1 MTKLGTA
8 KITQANGTTT
18 VEFMGHGSF
27 LVGRQ
32 IFGDCNK
39 GFNAALRFCRERSL
53 SVISCEC

>member
-1 MTKLGTA
+1 MLTLGTA
-8 KITQANGTTT
+8 KITKANGTTT

-39 GFNAALRFCRERSL
+39 GFNAALRFCRIRGL
-53 SVISCEC
+53 AVIFCEI